1 MPEYI
6 NLNPVIREISDVQ
19 NNILLLNGK
28 MDTMGAQVG
37 AVTQDLNTTRQK
49 LQELAEAFEK
59 FSRQAERIAVV
70 QRAETQLGNL
80 KSELDRVYGHYALV
94 RRTSV
99 GVLQAFDV
107 GNVTNDVV
115 AQVSEELMIQSPRY
129 WLAPALVGLAAWSQ
143 GRQGDLRKVR
153 ARGLYPRC
161 GKNLSLLCAH
171 LTARQ
176 PPRRGLHLAQAL
188 PYEL

>member
-1 MPEYI
+1 
-6 NLNPVIREISDVQ
+6 
-19 NNILLLNGK
+19 

-94 RRTSV
+94 RRT
-99 GVLQAFDV
+99 
-107 GNVTNDVV
+107 
-115 AQVSEELMIQSPRY
+115 
-129 WLAPALVGLAAWSQ
+129 
-143 GRQGDLRKVR
+143 
-153 ARGLYPRC
+153 
-161 GKNLSLLCAH
+161 
-171 LTARQ
+171 
-176 PPRRGLHLAQAL
+176 RRGRAPGFRRGKRHQ
-188 PYEL
+188 

>member
-59 FSRQAERIAVV
+59 FSRQAERISKANSTGFMGTT
-70 QRAETQLGNL
+70 RSSAAPAWACSRLSTWETSPMMWWRRCL
-80 KSELDRVYGHYALV
+80 KS
-94 RRTSV
+94 S
-99 GVLQAFDV
+99 
-107 GNVTNDVV
+107 
-115 AQVSEELMIQSPRY
+115 
-129 WLAPALVGLAAWSQ
+129 
-143 GRQGDLRKVR
+143 
-153 ARGLYPRC
+153 
-161 GKNLSLLCAH
+161 
-171 LTARQ
+171 
-176 PPRRGLHLAQAL
+176 
-188 PYEL
+188 

>member
-6 NLNPVIREISDVQ
+6 NLNPVTREISDVQ

-37 AVTQDLNTTRQK
+37 AVTQDLNITRQK

-80 KSELDRVYGHYALV
+80 KSELDRVYGRAPGLRRGKRHQRCGGAGV
-94 RRTSV
+94 RR
-99 GVLQAFDV
+99 
-107 GNVTNDVV
+107 
-115 AQVSEELMIQSPRY
+115 
-129 WLAPALVGLAAWSQ
+129 
-143 GRQGDLRKVR
+143 
-153 ARGLYPRC
+153 
-161 GKNLSLLCAH
+161 AH
-171 LTARQ
+171 D
-176 PPRRGLHLAQAL
+176 PKP
-188 PYEL
+188 

>member
-59 FSRQAERIAVV
+59 FSRQAERIAIM
-70 QRAETQLGNL
+70 
-80 KSELDRVYGHYALV
+80 SEKAMWISCWR
-94 RRTSV
+94 
-99 GVLQAFDV
+99 
-107 GNVTNDVV
+107 
-115 AQVSEELMIQSPRY
+115 
-129 WLAPALVGLAAWSQ
+129 
-143 GRQGDLRKVR
+143 
-153 ARGLYPRC
+153 
-161 GKNLSLLCAH
+161 
-171 LTARQ
+171 
-176 PPRRGLHLAQAL
+176 
-188 PYEL
+188 

>member
-1 MPEYI
+1 MAEYI

-70 QRAETQLGNL
+70 
-80 KSELDRVYGHYALV
+80 H
-94 RRTSV
+94 
-99 GVLQAFDV
+99 
-107 GNVTNDVV
+107 
-115 AQVSEELMIQSPRY
+115 
-129 WLAPALVGLAAWSQ
+129 
-143 GRQGDLRKVR
+143 
-153 ARGLYPRC
+153 
-161 GKNLSLLCAH
+161 LSN
-171 LTARQ
+171 Q
-176 PPRRGLHLAQAL
+176 I
-188 PYEL
+188 YI

>member
-129 WLAPALVGLAAWSQ
+129 WLAPALVGLAA
-143 GRQGDLRKVR
+143 GPG
-153 ARGLYPRC
+153 
-161 GKNLSLLCAH
+161 
-171 LTARQ
+171 TT
-176 PPRRGLHLAQAL
+176 RRSAKS
-188 PYEL
+188 P